1 MGLSRR
7 MMGVTKEH
15 YPCRAY
21 KIIIINAPWGKPDS
35 HDSPDSPDSPDNI
48 LMDIAHV
55 IFTLMITLLTLR
67 LRRRV

>member
-35 HDSPDSPDSPDNI
+35 PDNHDNPDNI